1 MTIWR
6 ACGGAGLALRLPA
19 AAPRIV
25 CADGAWAAFDRGG
38 RCEAVSRAARVTT
51 DRAEQASVAI
61 LFDRASHAHGQL
73 AVRLGK
79 PMRPGG
85 TVMLTVRDTP
95 FLLVARAPFA
105 WSSGPAQEAAI
116 IAAIRQGGAMRV
128 EAGGANGRFVD
139 RYALDGAAGAIDAAA
154 ACAART

>member
-1 MTIWR
+1 MTISR
-6 ACGGAGLALRLPA
+6 ACGGAILALLLTA

-25 CADGAWAAFDRGG
+25 FADGAWAAFDRGG
-38 RCEAVSRAARVTT
+38 RCEAVSRAARVTS

-61 LFDRASHAHGQL
+61 LFDRASRGQL

-79 PMRPGG
+79 PIRPDS
-85 TVMLTVRDTP
+85 TVMLTIRDTP
-95 FLLVARAPFA
+95 FLLVARPPFA

-116 IAAIRQGGAMRV
+116 IAAIRRGGAMRV
-128 EAGGANGRFVD
+128 EAGGAGGRFVD

>member
-1 MTIWR
+1 MTISR
-6 ACGGAGLALRLPA
+6 ACGGAILALLLTA

-25 CADGAWAAFDRGG
+25 FADGAWAAFDRGG
-38 RCEAVSRAARVTT
+38 RCEAVSRAARVTA

-61 LFDRASHAHGQL
+61 LFDRASHVRGQL

-79 PMRPGG
+79 PMRLGG

-95 FLLVARAPFA
+95 FLLVARPPFA

-116 IAAIRQGGAMRV
+116 IAAIRQGGPMRV
-128 EAGGANGRFVD
+128 EAGGGGGRFID

-154 ACAART
+154 ACAARI

>member
-1 MTIWR
+1 MTISR
-6 ACGGAGLALRLPA
+6 ACGGAILALLLTA

-25 CADGAWAAFDRGG
+25 FADAAWAAFDRGG
-38 RCEAVSRAARVTT
+38 RCEAVSRAARVTS

-61 LFDRASHAHGQL
+61 LLDRASHARGQL

-79 PMRPGG
+79 PIRPGS
-85 TVMLTVRDTP
+85 TVMLTIRDTP
-95 FLLVARAPFA
+95 FLLVARPPFA

-116 IAAIRQGGAMRV
+116 IAAIRRGGAMRV
-128 EAGGANGRFVD
+128 EAGGAGGRFVD
-139 RYALDGAAGAIDAAA
+139 RYALDGAAAAIDAAA

>member
-1 MTIWR
+1 MTISR
-6 ACGGAGLALRLPA
+6 ACGGAILALLLTA

-25 CADGAWAAFDRGG
+25 FADAAWAAFDRGG
-38 RCEAVSRAARVTT
+38 RCEAVSRAARVTS

-61 LFDRASHAHGQL
+61 LFNRASHARGQL

-79 PMRPGG
+79 PIRPDS
-85 TVMLTVRDTP
+85 TVMLTIRDTP
-95 FLLVARAPFA
+95 FLLVARPHFA

-116 IAAIRQGGAMRV
+116 IAAIRRGGAMRV
-128 EAGGANGRFVD
+128 EAGGAGGRFVD

>member
-1 MTIWR
+1 MTISR
-6 ACGGAGLALRLPA
+6 ACGGAILALLLTA

-25 CADGAWAAFDRGG
+25 FADGAWAAFDRGG

-51 DRAEQASVAI
+51 NRAEQANVAI
-61 LFDRASHAHGQL
+61 LFDRASHARGQL

-79 PMRPGG
+79 PIRPDS
-85 TVMLTVRDTP
+85 TVMLTIRDTP
-95 FLLVARAPFA
+95 FLLVARPPFA

-116 IAAIRQGGAMRV
+116 IAAIRRGGAMRV
-128 EAGGANGRFVD
+128 EAGGAGGRFVD

>member
-1 MTIWR
+1 MTISR
-6 ACGGAGLALRLPA
+6 ACGGAILALLLTA

-25 CADGAWAAFDRGG
+25 FADGTWAAFDRGV

-51 DRAEQASVAI
+51 NRAEQASVAI
-61 LFDRASHAHGQL
+61 LFDRASHARGQL

-85 TVMLTVRDTP
+85 TAMLTIRDTP
-95 FLLVARAPFA
+95 FLLISRPPFA

-116 IAAIRQGGAMRV
+116 IAAIRHGGAMRV
-128 EAGGANGRFVD
+128 EAGGAGGRFVD